1 MEIPK
6 EAKDMVGGS
15 YLFSGTYIDEQ
26 DRIEQEHFIKDVQLT
41 DTFVKNKENTIKHPC
56 VSFLIDF
63 NGIDKWTKPMP
74 IRSINLKLNIVR

>member
-6 EAKDMVGGS
+6 EAKDMVGCS

-26 DRIEQEHFIKDVQLT
+26 DRIEQEYFIKDVQLT
-41 DTFVKNKENTIKHPC
+41 DTFVKNKEKTIKHPC

-63 NGIDKWTKPMP
+63 EGVDKWTKPMP
-74 IRSINLKLNIVR
+74 IRSVNLKLNIVR